1 MIGTDAVCVSQHVY
15 FARAL
20 SFSVWYCEYVSMHVR
35 VTMAEVKRVCMRA
48 GSYC

>member
-20 SFSVWYCEYVSMHVR
+20 SFSVWYCEYVR
-35 VTMAEVKRVCMRA
+35 VCEVKRVCMRA